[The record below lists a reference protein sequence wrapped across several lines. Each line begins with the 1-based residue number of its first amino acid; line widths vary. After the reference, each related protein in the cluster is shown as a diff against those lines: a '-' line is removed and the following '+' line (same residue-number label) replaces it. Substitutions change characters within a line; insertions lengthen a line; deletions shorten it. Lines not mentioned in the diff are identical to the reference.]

1 MWHAYIADTMTGQ
14 LDVPLD
20 LPSFRWSVSV
30 SDCSMSTTRD
40 KGTAADDATGL
51 QLPWGAV
58 PADTPEGREGMLAS
72 SRRSIAL
79 CWDGTP
85 VVFGAIGART
95 DTWQDASF
103 DLVSPMQLLG
113 SRYVVH
119 EGVYGRGTTVS
130 DEGETKGQTLH
141 SVTTD
146 SIHWSGLSLRA
157 IACRAIQVAVS
168 KPGGSLP
175 IDLPYLGEE
184 GTHERTYDGFNVQ
197 NLSCRDVLEKIA
209 DVSGGPDISIV
220 PYMADQSHVRLR
232 VVAGSDS
239 QPLLGSSGPV
249 PTLTAFPGGGT
260 LQDLRAS
267 YAGPTMRVYGYGSGR
282 DKAQYGHL
290 SEDLA
295 LCRQQDPWP
304 LVEAVAGFTSDK
316 TPELLAQHTD
326 ARLAASKRPLCQL
339 QGKVRLGE
347 GLGPSVLWPGY
358 AADLQLWGFP
368 SLPDGTYHLRLM
380 ELSGDEGADATATF
394 DVMANPWY

>member
-1 MWHAYIADTMTGQ
+1 MWQAYLCDTMTGQ
-14 LDVPLD
+14 VDVPID
-20 LPSFRWSVSV
+20 IPSFRWSVSV
-30 SDCSMSTTRD
+30 SDCSLSTTRD
-40 KGTAADDATGL
+40 KGTAAGDATGL

-58 PADTPEGREGMLAS
+58 PADTPEGRESMLAS

-79 CWDGTP
+79 CWDETP
-85 VVFGAIGART
+85 VVYGAIGART
-95 DTWQDASF
+95 DTWQDTSF

-119 EGVYGRGTTVS
+119 EGVYGTGTTVS
-130 DEGETKGQTLH
+130 DGGESKGQTLH

-168 KPGGSLP
+168 KPGGALP
-175 IDLPYLGEE
+175 IDLPYLDEK
-184 GTHERTYDGFNVQ
+184 GTHERTYDGFDVQ

-220 PYMADQSHVRLR
+220 PYMPDQTHVRLR

-239 QPLLGSSGPV
+239 QPLLGISGLV

-267 YAGPTMRVYGYGSGR
+267 YQGPTMRVYGYGSGQ
-282 DKAQYGHL
+282 DKAQLGHL
-290 SEDLA
+290 AEDLA
-295 LCRQQDPWP
+295 LCRQQDSWP

-316 TPELLAQHTD
+316 TPGLLAQHTD
-326 ARLAASKRPLCQL
+326 ARLAASKHPLCQL

-347 GLGPSVLWPGY
+347 GIGPEALWPGY

-368 SLPDGTYHLRLM
+368 ALPDGTYHLRLM
-380 ELSGDEGADATATF
+380 ELSGDDGADVTATF
-394 DVMANPWY
+394 DVMTNPWY